1 MNFLSMTFGK
11 ADIVILI
18 IVLLFGIAGLVR
30 GFLKQILSVANG
42 LVSIIISCLILTPAT
57 NLAMNTPLGDMVN
70 DKVLE
75 VVVEKYPQTAEVPLS
90 LIEETEDMSIV
101 FEEAGLSKIAS
112 KIACEFINLDKVSS
126 DAYLSDAIAEG
137 IGHLV
142 LSGILFVVLFIVILI
157 LIKVLIRVLDSLVD
171 NGILKFVNKTLGL
184 LLGIAKGA
192 ILVCIV
198 VLVMSIL
205 ARYVTSINDFVI
217 KEFAL
222 NSENF
227 SIAKYLYEN
236 NPLVLIWNIVSS
248 KAA

>member
-90 LIEETEDMSIV
+90 LIEEN
-101 FEEAGLSKIAS
+101 EATNKFSP
-112 KIACEFINLDKVSS
+112 
-126 DAYLSDAIAEG
+126 
-137 IGHLV
+137 
-142 LSGILFVVLFIVILI
+142 
-157 LIKVLIRVLDSLVD
+157 DSLYV
-171 NGILKFVNKTLGL
+171 KCNKLPSKNINIVLNIWYFFIFL
-184 LLGIAKGA
+184 L
-192 ILVCIV
+192 
-198 VLVMSIL
+198 
-205 ARYVTSINDFVI
+205 SIN
-217 KEFAL
+217 
-222 NSENF
+222 
-227 SIAKYLYEN
+227 
-236 NPLVLIWNIVSS
+236 
-248 KAA
+248 